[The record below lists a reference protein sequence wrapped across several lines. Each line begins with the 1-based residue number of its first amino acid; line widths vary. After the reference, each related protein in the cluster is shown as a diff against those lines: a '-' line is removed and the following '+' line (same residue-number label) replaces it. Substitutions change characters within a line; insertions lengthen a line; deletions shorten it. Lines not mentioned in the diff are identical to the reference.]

1 MQSQAKTV
9 DEYIASLPEDR
20 QEAITAVRNIILK
33 NLPKGYE
40 EIMQWGGIGY
50 VVPHSSY
57 SAGYHAQ
64 PKEPLPYASLTS
76 QKNHMAFYGMGI
88 YMDEAQCQWFVDA
101 WTKTGKKLDMGKSC
115 VRFKKLEDVPLEVI
129 GKAVKRFPMKKYIA
143 AYEETLVQTPAGK
156 KVSAKRS
163 AARKKTAKEK

>member
-1 MQSQAKTV
+1 MQSKAKTV

-20 QEAITAVRNIILK
+20 QEAITAVRKVILK
-33 NLPKGYE
+33 NLPKGYQ
-40 EIMQWGGIGY
+40 EIMQWGMIGY

-57 SAGYHAQ
+57 LAGYHAQ
-64 PKEPLPYASLTS
+64 PKEPLPYASLAS

-88 YMDEAQCQWFVDA
+88 YLDEAQRQWFVDA
-101 WTKTGKKLDMGKSC
+101 WKKTGKKLDMGKSC

-129 GKAVKRFPMKKYIA
+129 GQAVKRFPMKEYIA
-143 AYEETLVQTPAGK
+143 AYEKTLVQTRAGK

>member
-64 PKEPLPYASLTS
+64 PKEPLPYASLAS

-88 YMDEAQCQWFVDA
+88 YMDEAHCQWFVDA
-101 WTKTGKKLDMGKSC
+101 WKKTGKKLDMGKSC

-143 AYEETLVQTPAGK
+143 AYEETLVQARAGK
-156 KVSAKRS
+156 KGSAKRS